1 MSELK
6 KATLQEISSD
16 ANASPIGDEIE
27 VQFNP
32 TTLRLQINNSVAGGE
47 HRNQTARQPVGSTQT
62 ILSLDLIFDTADE
75 GTTDKP
81 RNVREKTALVERFVI
96 PSGEGNDKQAAP
108 KLRFHWGTLILD
120 GVLESVSLDF
130 DLFAADGTPLRAK
143 VNLAIKEQNSKYQYL
158 SKAAAGGAPPAPG
171 AASAGALGSSGGL
184 SANVALAIGGESSA
198 EFAARIGLDA
208 SAWRGLSIGA
218 SSSLSLSAGLEVG
231 FSTGLS
237 ASAGLG
243 VTVGVQADVS
253 ASLEASFGL
262 EASASVSAVAGVG
275 IGGNLAAGFAL
286 SAAGGVSAAVE
297 TVQIAKSEA
306 AVQQARR
313 SFGAPPA
320 TARTGGALTSG
331 GGAAANVSSVD
342 RTLSPASS
350 AAGASVTGATA
361 RAAATT
367 PTTTSAATRPGLP
380 AQSRPSLASSGLP
393 SLAEQQAAAP
403 APAPPRVDRRA
414 VSFGIGVPL
423 RSRTGQAA
431 DLRAGSVQG
440 RVALRAQVR
449 NSLPP
454 VSNNPTT
461 PPWVGLP
468 ASDRARRAADQ
479 TQGKLKPA
487 HPCGCSSP
495 CGHQGGK

>member
-16 ANASPIGDEIE
+16 ENAPPPGEEIE

-32 TTLRLQINNSVAGGE
+32 TTLRLQINNSVTGGE
-47 HRNQTARQPVGSTQT
+47 QRNQTARQPVGSTST
-62 ILSLDLIFDTADE
+62 VLSLDLIFDTADE

-81 RNVREKTALVERFVI
+81 RNVREKTAVVEKFVL

-108 KLRFHWGTLILD
+108 KLRFHWGTLIFD
-120 GVLESVSLDF
+120 GVLETVSIDF

-143 VNLAIKEQNSKYQYL
+143 VSLAIKEQNSKYQYMP
-158 SKAAAGGAPPAPG
+158 KEDAAGGAPPAPG
-171 AASAGALGSSGGL
+171 EASAGALGSSGGI
-184 SANVALAIGGESSA
+184 SANFALAIGGESSA
-198 EFAARIGLDA
+198 EFAARLGLDA

-218 SSSLSLSAGLEVG
+218 SSSLSLEAGLEVG
-231 FSTGLS
+231 FSAGLS

-297 TVQIAKSEA
+297 AVQIAKSEA

-313 SFGAPPA
+313 SFGEPPTA
-320 TARTGGALTSG
+320 TQARGQLTSG
-331 GGAAANVSSVD
+331 SGAAATVSSVNGS
-342 RTLSPASS
+342 LSPASGGGS
-350 AAGASVTGATA
+350 ASVTSSTA
-361 RAAATT
+361 PVTT
-367 PTTTSAATRPGLP
+367 TTTSAATRPGLP

-414 VSFGIGVPL
+414 VSFGMGVPL
-423 RSRTGQAA
+423 RSRVGQAA

-440 RVALRAQVR
+440 RVALRAQVKS
-449 NSLPP
+449 SLPP

-468 ASDRARRAADQ
+468 ASDRARRAADKM
-479 TQGKLKPA
+479 QGRLKPA

-495 CGHQGGK
+495 CGHRGGK

>member
-16 ANASPIGDEIE
+16 ENASPVGDEIE

-47 HRNQTARQPVGSTQT
+47 QRNQTARQPVGSTST
-62 ILSLDLIFDTADE
+62 VLSLDLIFDTADE

-96 PSGEGNDKQAAP
+96 PSGEGNDKQTAP

-143 VNLAIKEQNSKYQYL
+143 VNLAIKEQNSKYQYMP
-158 SKAAAGGAPPAPG
+158 KEDAAGGAPPAPG
-171 AASAGALGSSGGL
+171 ETSAGALGSFGGGL
-184 SANVALAIGGESSA
+184 SASVALAIGGESSA
-198 EFAARIGLDA
+198 EFAARLGLDA

-218 SSSLSLSAGLEVG
+218 SSSLSLDAGLEVG
-231 FSTGLS
+231 FSAGLS

-262 EASASVSAVAGVG
+262 EASVSVSAVAGVG
-275 IGGNLAAGFAL
+275 IGGSLAAGFAL

-297 TVQIAKSEA
+297 SVQIAKSEA

-313 SFGAPPA
+313 AFGAPA
-320 TARTGGALTSG
+320 AAGGALTSG
-331 GGAAANVSSVD
+331 GGAAANVSSVN
-342 RTLSPASS
+342 RGLSPASS
-350 AAGASVTGATA
+350 AAGGVSLTSATA
-361 RAAATT
+361 QAAST
-367 PTTTSAATRPGLP
+367 TTTSAATRPGLP
-380 AQSRPSLASSGLP
+380 PQSRPSLASSGLP
-393 SLAEQQAAAP
+393 SLAGQKAAAP

-414 VSFGIGVPL
+414 VSFGMGVPL
-423 RSRTGQAA
+423 RPRTGQAA

-440 RVALRAQVR
+440 RVALRAQVKGG
-449 NSLPP
+449 LPP

-468 ASDRARRAADQ
+468 ASDRARSAADK

-495 CGHQGGK
+495 CGHRGGK